1 MLAERWNCFAA
12 GFSGNMDTAKRIFA
26 VIKDS
31 YSAAN
36 RCYHTL
42 EHVQHCLAELDGYTP
57 AVKNRKAIEMAL
69 WLHDVIYVPEAGNN
83 EELSGAVG
91 FCYSLELSGSY
102 SFAAEVRRL
111 IQATAHGSGKACP
124 AGDAAV
130 VQDID
135 LRIFGAGPLC
145 FAGYEAAIRKEY
157 AHVPDDLYRKGR
169 VNILREFLARQ
180 QIYHTVFFHTRYEQ
194 QARRNLAGLT
204 GKLASNC

>member
-12 GFSGNMDTAKRIFA
+12 GFSGNMDTARGIFA

-31 YSAAN
+31 YGAAN

-42 EHVQHCLAELDGYTP
+42 EHVKHCLAELDGYTP
-57 AVKNRKAIEMAL
+57 AVNNRKAIEMAL

-83 EELSGAVG
+83 EELSSAVG
-91 FCYSLELSGSY
+91 FCYGLELAESY

-111 IQATAHGSGKACP
+111 IQATAHGCGKASP

-135 LRIFGAGPLC
+135 LSIFGAEPSC
-145 FAGYEAAIRKEY
+145 FAKYETAIRQEY
-157 AHVPDDLYRKGR
+157 AHVPDEAYRKGR
-169 VNILREFLARQ
+169 VSILQGFLARQ
-180 QIYHTVFFHTRYEQ
+180 QIFHTVFFRTRYEQ
-194 QARRNLAGLT
+194 QARRNLAGLINSLT
-204 GKLASNC
+204 GNC